1 MMIMNKNYYDKDDDN
16 DDEDDDGDDGDDKD
30 DDDKDDNDGVLS
42 CKYLTR
48 TRMENCNCRRW
59 PSGSKSFFHFINVI
73 IVKMNK

>member
-1 MMIMNKNYYDKDDDN
+1 MMIMNTNYYDKDDDN

-59 PSGSKSFFHFINVI
+59 PSGSKSFVHFVNVSL
-73 IVKMNK
+73 

>member
-1 MMIMNKNYYDKDDDN
+1 MMIMNTNYYDKDDDN
-16 DDEDDDGDDGDDKD
+16 DDEDDDGDDGDDKDDDYKD

-59 PSGSKSFFHFINVI
+59 PSGSKSFVHFVNVSL
-73 IVKMNK
+73 